1 MSPRDLLD
9 ELGDV
14 DVELLSKRDQR
25 RLRRARLRS
34 GRVQAK
40 RDMQRRVREAR
51 RERPRGVVALTVVV
65 VAFGVIFAVGYF
77 NRPMPNDEPVT
88 NPAPETSAPAPADEH
103 TEDHPTP
110 HVVASNWATAFFGG
124 NPWLEFVDGALVDE
138 LEQLRANL
146 FESVDADSAAVTRV
160 DWGETSTADGT
171 WTGLASI
178 TFADVLDPLTLR
190 VSVSIVDEP
199 VITAVEL
206 EEAGDSE

>member
-1 MSPRDLLD
+1 MSPRDLLE

-14 DVELLSKRDQR
+14 DAELLSKRDQR
-25 RLRRARLRS
+25 RLRRARLRT

-77 NRPMPNDEPVT
+77 NRPMPNDEPAAT
-88 NPAPETSAPAPADEH
+88 PAPEASTQAPSEEH
-103 TEDHPTP
+103 AEGHPTP
-110 HVVASNWATAFFGG
+110 HVVASNWATAFFSG
-124 NPWLEFVDGALVDE
+124 NPWLEFVDGPLVDE
-138 LEQLRANL
+138 LEQLRATL
-146 FESVDADSAAVTRV
+146 FESVDADTAAVTRV

-178 TFADVLDPLTLR
+178 TFADVLDPLALR

-199 VITAVEL
+199 LITAVTL